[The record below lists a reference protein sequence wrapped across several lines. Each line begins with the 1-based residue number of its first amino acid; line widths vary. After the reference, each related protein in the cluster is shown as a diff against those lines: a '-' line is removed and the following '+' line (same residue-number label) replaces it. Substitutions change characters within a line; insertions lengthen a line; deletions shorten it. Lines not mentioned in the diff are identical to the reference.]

1 MPKTIH
7 PIDGHVGKR
16 IRLARLS
23 RGISQEKLAE
33 AIGVTFQQVQK
44 YEKGSNR
51 ISAARLFECAR
62 FLGVDIL
69 YFFQDAEALSESLEG
84 DQKAETGLDH
94 LSRADVSIVR
104 SLGKIEDQRVRGK
117 LRALIEAMADTDQN
131 QTSDDYVSEVD

>member
-62 FLGVDIL
+62 HLGVDIL
-69 YFFQDAEALSESLEG
+69 YFFQDAEALTSSDSNAQQVGSE
-84 DQKAETGLDH
+84 LDN
-94 LSRADVSIVR
+94 LSRGDLAIVK
-104 SLGKIEDQRVRGK
+104 SLSLIADQRVRAR
-117 LRALIEAMADTDQN
+117 LRSLIEAMAEQEAMAIEALP
-131 QTSDDYVSEVD
+131 S

>member
-62 FLGVDIL
+62 YLGVDIL
-69 YFFQDAEALSESLEG
+69 YFFQDAEALTSTDGSASEAGS
-84 DQKAETGLDH
+84 GLDN
-94 LSRADVSIVR
+94 LSRGDLAIVK
-104 SLGKIEDQRVRGK
+104 SLSLIPDQRVRAR
-117 LRALIEAMADTDQN
+117 LRALIEAMAN
-131 QTSDDYVSEVD
+131 QEASEAELV